1 MLAEIRLQNFAIIDD
16 ISINFGDGLNI
27 ITGETGTGKSL
38 IVDAINVILGDR
50 FTAGH
55 AKFPGKEAVVEALFE
70 IPPDGRVAGN
80 LEKSGIACP
89 GAELVVRRV
98 LTEKGKNRIYVN
110 GSIVTLGVL
119 SEATEGLV
127 NMFGQHEHQ
136 NLLKKNNYINYLDDF
151 SQLRHEL
158 SEYRTAYAELA
169 ELGGKIEALEKKRLE
184 GAEKRDYLKFQVEE
198 IDNVSPASGEDSR
211 LEEERTRLEN
221 SEKFSSSLRSA
232 TELLYEGEGSA
243 VGSLK
248 RATSRLEEV
257 SGLDSSL
264 GKLRDRIGALLIE
277 TEDVFYGLGEFA
289 GKVEH
294 NPARL
299 EEVISRL
306 EDIKKLKRKHGGSIE
321 EILEKRRRMES
332 ELGEID
338 NSDELLAELEKKR
351 DSLRGEVLRAARS
364 ISSARKAGAGR
375 LEELFAGE
383 AESVGLK
390 NSRFEIDFGEKEIS
404 PDGLDRVDFL
414 FSANP
419 GQKPRPVTKVASG
432 GELSRIMLALRSFV
446 SAGDPGSILIFDEA
460 DAGIGG
466 VVAETIG
473 KKIKGLS
480 AENQVVCITH
490 LPQVAKFADTH
501 LLVAKSFGEGETEVS
516 VNVLSGRR
524 RVEEISR
531 MLAGQSVSEKT
542 FEVAEELIKGAS

>member
-158 SEYRTAYAELA
+158 FEYRTAYAELA

-184 GAEKRDYLKFQVEE
+184 GAEKRDYLRFQIEE

-232 TELLYEGEGSA
+232 TEFLYEGEGSA

-248 RATSRLEEV
+248 RAASRLEEV

-264 GKLRDRIGALLIE
+264 GKLRDRIGSLLIE
-277 TEDVFYGLGEFA
+277 AEDVFYGLGEFA

-306 EDIKKLKRKHGGSIE
+306 EDIKKLKRKHGGSIG

-404 PDGLDRVDFL
+404 PDGLDKVDFL

-446 SAGDPGSILIFDEA
+446 SAGDPGSILIFDEV

-480 AENQVVCITH
+480 AESQVVCITH

-516 VNVLSGRR
+516 VDVLSGRR

>member
-1 MLAEIRLQNFAIIDD
+1 MLDELRLQNFAIIDD
-16 ISINFGDGLNI
+16 ISISFGDGLNI

-38 IVDAINVILGDR
+38 IIDAINVILGDR
-50 FTAGH
+50 FTVGH
-55 AKFPGKEAVVEALFE
+55 AKFPGREAVVEALFE
-70 IPPDGRVAGN
+70 IPPGGRVAEN
-80 LEKSGIACP
+80 LEKSGIAGP
-89 GAELVVRRV
+89 GAELVVKRV

-119 SEATEGLV
+119 SEATQGLV

-136 NLLKKNNYINYLDDF
+136 NLLKKNNYISYLDDF

-158 SEYRTAYAELA
+158 SEYRAAYAELA

-184 GAEKRDYLKFQVEE
+184 GTEKRDYLRFQVEE

-232 TELLYEGEGSA
+232 TGLLYEGENSA
-243 VGSLK
+243 IDSLK
-248 RATSRLEEV
+248 QAASRLEEV

-277 TEDVFYGLGEFA
+277 AEDVFYGLSEFA
-289 GKVEH
+289 DKVEH
-294 NPARL
+294 NPVRL

-390 NSRFEIDFGEKEIS
+390 NSRFETEFGEKEIS
-404 PDGLDRVDFL
+404 ADGLDRVDFL

-516 VNVLSGRR
+516 VDVLSGRR

>member
-198 IDNVSPASGEDSR
+198 IDNVSPASGEDLR

-516 VNVLSGRR
+516 VDVLSGRR

>member
-1 MLAEIRLQNFAIIDD
+1 MLAELRLQNFAIIDD

-38 IVDAINVILGDR
+38 IIDAINVILGDR

-55 AKFPGKEAVVEALFE
+55 AKFPGREAVVEALFE
-70 IPPDGRVAGN
+70 IPPDGRVAEN
-80 LEKSGIACP
+80 LEKSGIAGP
-89 GAELVVRRV
+89 GAELVVKRV

-119 SEATEGLV
+119 SEATQGLV

-136 NLLKKNNYINYLDDF
+136 NLLKKNNYISYLDDF

-158 SEYRTAYAELA
+158 SEYRAAYAELA

-184 GAEKRDYLKFQVEE
+184 GTEKRDYLRFQVEE

-232 TELLYEGEGSA
+232 TGLLYEGDGSA
-243 VGSLK
+243 VDSMK
-248 RATSRLEEV
+248 QAASRLEEV

-277 TEDVFYGLGEFA
+277 AEDVFYGLSEFA
-289 GKVEH
+289 DKVEH
-294 NPARL
+294 NPVRL

-390 NSRFEIDFGEKEIS
+390 NSRFETEFEEKEIS
-404 PDGLDRVDFL
+404 ADGLDRVDFL

-516 VNVLSGRR
+516 VDVLSGRR

>member
-89 GAELVVRRV
+89 GAELVIRRV
-98 LTEKGKNRIYVN
+98 LTEKGKNRIYIN

-158 SEYRTAYAELA
+158 SEYRAAYAELA

-198 IDNVSPASGEDSR
+198 IDNVSPASGEDLR

-248 RATSRLEEV
+248 RAASRLEEV

-390 NSRFEIDFGEKEIS
+390 NSRFEIGFGEKEIS

-516 VNVLSGRR
+516 VDVLSGRR

>member
-184 GAEKRDYLKFQVEE
+184 GAEKRDYLRFQIEE
-198 IDNVSPASGEDSR
+198 IDNVSPASDEDSR

-232 TELLYEGEGSA
+232 TEFLYEGEGSA

-248 RATSRLEEV
+248 QAASRLEEV

-264 GKLRDRIGALLIE
+264 GKLRDRIGSLLIE
-277 TEDVFYGLGEFA
+277 AEDVFYGLGEFA

-306 EDIKKLKRKHGGSIE
+306 EDIKKLKRKHGGSIG

-351 DSLRGEVLRAARS
+351 DSLCGEVLRAARS

-404 PDGLDRVDFL
+404 PDGLDKVDFL

-446 SAGDPGSILIFDEA
+446 SAGDPGSILIFDEV

-480 AENQVVCITH
+480 AESQVVCITH

-516 VNVLSGRR
+516 VDVLSGRR